1 MAMTKVRSQYWIP
14 TLRNLVK
21 LIIRNCRTCK
31 KYQATSYPEP
41 KPIPLTKDRAEEF
54 FPFQVIGI
62 DYAGPI
68 FLSFKDQER
77 FKSIHSIVFMQR

>member
-1 MAMTKVRSQYWIP
+1 MTVTKVRSQHWIP
-14 TLRNLVK
+14 TLINLVK
-21 LIIRNCRTCK
+21 RIIRNCRTCK
-31 KYQATSYPEP
+31 KYQATSYSEP
-41 KPIPLTKDRAEEF
+41 KPIPLTKDKAEEC

-77 FKSIHSIVFMQR
+77 FKSIHSIVFMQC